1 MLKLLGMGFAAER
14 RLFGG
19 GSEGGGGSAEP
30 AQRSSADVQNDIN
43 AALDASGG
51 AWTSE
56 LNTLVSEREAAKATE
71 SAAPPPATKVENTA
85 GLSVRVNSSS
95 ENPYQVVNEQGYT
108 VFSSSSEDRAKG
120 YVEENTFDEYL
131 DARGT
136 AYATKK
142 EADAANKD
150 LFAASEREA
159 SREADAYFKSV
170 VAGTAPK
177 STGTVIGAVSP
188 QGTYA
193 GDGFEWKQTS
203 SGALTRVYTGAN
215 ADRGLG
221 TETIS
226 AGETSDI
233 GLKNAIAKVSLD
245 EGSSFAYS
253 PISATDA
260 NLFSLILTG
269 DSGRSASY
277 ADQIGAPASPAA
289 AAGPTGTDFTG
300 SGGFNAA
307 FRDAREALGPGQT
320 FTYGGQQYST
330 ATAEERPD
338 LAGPTGGITTLVA
351 GDPRV
356 NMPPGAL
363 PAAPVD
369 FSVTTSG
376 RPYDWEAGL
385 SGLYVS
391 GAEAALGPDAGVRYQ
406 DLRDTARSYGEDM
419 GVTLP
424 AGTGGLPSRDRPV
437 IDLGEINVRA
447 DDLDLPLEF
456 GGLGDIDQSAKQT
469 RVDLAAARTIPT
481 LTQGVGSLVGSLRE
495 TFGTS
500 PYGVNIDPE
509 TMEPEVFR
517 RPTEPS
523 AAERYLGELTAA
535 GRAEEARIFSELSP
549 MEQERVLAPII
560 TTQAGYDRGQVDPR
574 LAAAAGL
581 DPNELIFNPSAL
593 VTQALLSGPS
603 TLLPLGVSL
612 LNPFAGY
619 GLGAL
624 MTVGEGGREV
634 SDAVDAAYRSGEV
647 QQSPLYQDLLRQT
660 GGDEAAALAAVKR
673 QVMFTATPLLAGLGA
688 GSTALARNVT
698 NVGGLVTRALGIPAG
713 RTGATLTG
721 AVVEAGTE
729 GLEEGFLEK
738 AAIAEPAKGLTG
750 LDIYPSTESMLG
762 EGAVGALIGG
772 GVGLGMGAVPSEAP
786 FVQTVTPSGPAP
798 FIPAAPRPAPFTPGA
813 GPAATMT
820 VEGTAA
826 DVTPGFRPAGPTVG
840 QIAQTPPGL
849 LSAYQQAAESLGAA
863 GVRNIGGA
871 PAPGMMDVAAATEI
885 INNEVAETGALSL
898 RTAQNLENATGLGME
913 SIRDIA
919 ESAPNV
925 GVPRDNLITDVVT
938 GTGGGGQIQV
948 TANRDGSHTL
958 RNLTTGN
965 PQHVATVEAGQSL
978 DEAIKVFDEVTTV
991 GSPEAITV
999 DTAGIA
1005 SLPPTDPRLNI
1016 PPGSL
1021 PAAETTPAAEP
1032 TTALVPSGPATTT
1045 TQTGVTPRTTTE
1057 ALTGIGTTGTSGIGS
1072 LTTVGAGT
1080 QLDVAQPVDLT
1091 ATPAET
1097 AEIIEFTP
1105 TEDVIE
1111 GTAVEIAGQIPG
1123 TVATTTT
1130 PATTETTATT
1140 TVPSET
1146 FVFAEEPPDEEDGV
1160 LVDIE
1165 DEGPV
1170 TDAGEEGVEVAI
1182 PPEVQATDEEE
1193 EAPFECPEGYTA
1205 VKMAGRWVC
1214 QKTETTMVGRPTVG
1228 TRPYLSKVGFAGPS
1242 PRPQQLTTRTRTV
1255 TAAE

>member
-1 MLKLLGMGFAAER
+1 MLR
-14 RLFGG
+14 
-19 GSEGGGGSAEP
+19 
-30 AQRSSADVQNDIN
+30 
-43 AALDASGG
+43 
-51 AWTSE
+51 
-56 LNTLVSEREAAKATE
+56 
-71 SAAPPPATKVENTA
+71 
-85 GLSVRVNSSS
+85 
-95 ENPYQVVNEQGYT
+95 
-108 VFSSSSEDRAKG
+108 
-120 YVEENTFDEYL
+120 
-131 DARGT
+131 
-136 AYATKK
+136 
-142 EADAANKD
+142 
-150 LFAASEREA
+150 
-159 SREADAYFKSV
+159 
-170 VAGTAPK
+170 
-177 STGTVIGAVSP
+177 
-188 QGTYA
+188 
-193 GDGFEWKQTS
+193 
-203 SGALTRVYTGAN
+203 
-215 ADRGLG
+215 
-221 TETIS
+221 
-226 AGETSDI
+226 
-233 GLKNAIAKVSLD
+233 
-245 EGSSFAYS
+245 
-253 PISATDA
+253 
-260 NLFSLILTG
+260 
-269 DSGRSASY
+269 
-277 ADQIGAPASPAA
+277 
-289 AAGPTGTDFTG
+289 
-300 SGGFNAA
+300 
-307 FRDAREALGPGQT
+307 
-320 FTYGGQQYST
+320 
-330 ATAEERPD
+330 
-338 LAGPTGGITTLVA
+338 
-351 GDPRV
+351 
-356 NMPPGAL
+356 
-363 PAAPVD
+363 
-369 FSVTTSG
+369 
-376 RPYDWEAGL
+376 
-385 SGLYVS
+385 
-391 GAEAALGPDAGVRYQ
+391 
-406 DLRDTARSYGEDM
+406 
-419 GVTLP
+419 
-424 AGTGGLPSRDRPV
+424 
-437 IDLGEINVRA
+437 
-447 DDLDLPLEF
+447 
-456 GGLGDIDQSAKQT
+456 
-469 RVDLAAARTIPT
+469 
-481 LTQGVGSLVGSLRE
+481 GVGSLVGSLRE

-647 QQSPLYQDLLRQT
+647 QQSPLYQDMLRQT
-660 GGDEAAALAAVKR
+660 GGDEAAALAAVKS
-673 QVMFTATPLLAGLGA
+673 QVMSTATPLLAGLGA

-713 RTGATLTG
+713 RTGATLAG
-721 AVVEAGTE
+721 AGVEAGTE

-738 AAIAEPAKGLTG
+738 AAIAQPAKGLTG
-750 LDIYPSTESMLG
+750 LDIYPSFESMLG
-762 EGAVGALIGG
+762 EGAVGVLIGG

-798 FIPAAPRPAPFTPGA
+798 FTPAAPGPAPFTPGA

-820 VEGTAA
+820 VEGTAT
-826 DVTPGFRPAGPTVG
+826 DVTPGFRPTGPTVG

-849 LSAYQQAAESLGAA
+849 LSAYQQAAESLGEA

-871 PAPGMMDVAAATEI
+871 PATMMDVTAATEI
-885 INNEVAETGALSL
+885 INDLMATYGGIPTGVL
-898 RTAQNLENATGLGME
+898 QNIKDATGLSANTIQDIVNNAPVVGTG
-913 SIRDIA
+913 RDELLID
-919 ESAPNV
+919 EPT
-925 GVPRDNLITDVVT
+925 GV
-938 GTGGGGQIQV
+938 GGGGRIGV
-948 TANRDGSHTL
+948 ATNPDGSVTL
-958 RNLTTGN
+958 TNLTTGREADIAR
-965 PQHVATVEAGQSL
+965 VGSEEDLAT
-978 DEAIKVFDEVTTV
+978 AIQVFDEATTV
-991 GSPEAITV
+991 ASPEAITV
-999 DTAGIA
+999 SPAGEA
-1005 SLPPTDPRLNI
+1005 QV
-1016 PPGSL
+1016 G
-1021 PAAETTPAAEP
+1021 ATTPVTPIDQALA
-1032 TTALVPSGPATTT
+1032 TTQTGVTPTTT

-1160 LVDIE
+1160 LVEIE
-1165 DEGPV
+1165 DKGPV
-1170 TDAGEEGVEVAI
+1170 TDAGEEGVEVDI
-1182 PPEVQATDEEE
+1182 PPEVQAADEEE